1 MRVSHDA
8 VFLEDQFMETDDRH
22 EGGRGQTSCVGCDC
36 VGYGEDSNVEEE
48 SKIGELAPKTESI
61 IEVYSVA
68 VIISVAVNHINL
80 PGQPTY
86 KEIFLQILP
95 IPVTKRQV
103 KSVGKVAYCLCAAS
117 LLAGI
122 K

>member
-22 EGGRGQTSCVGCDC
+22 EGGSGQSSCVGCDC

-68 VIISVAVNHINL
+68 DIISVDVEHINL
-80 PGQPTY
+80 PVQPTY
-86 KEIFLQILP
+86 EEIC
-95 IPVTKRQV
+95 R
-103 KSVGKVAYCLCAAS
+103 
-117 LLAGI
+117 
-122 K
+122 